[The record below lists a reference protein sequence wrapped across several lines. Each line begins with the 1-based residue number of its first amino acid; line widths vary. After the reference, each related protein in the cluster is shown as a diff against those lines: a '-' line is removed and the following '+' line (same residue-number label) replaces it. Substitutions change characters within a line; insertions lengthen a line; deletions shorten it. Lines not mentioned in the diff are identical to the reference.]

1 MVFTDTILTNFSRAH
16 IRYVAVSKIILE
28 CIKSQ
33 SSSMIAEF
41 VPSQSGNRLEVLK
54 CSSSQRSRYFGF
66 ISETADPIQHFNKI
80 EGAATTLSFKK
91 KYSDWYTFPAWHQKW
106 GRGKCSKKVGLSL
119 AHRYATFLCS
129 WDVDSLVGQLTS
141 LSLSRIQMVTS
152 GKREPD

>member
-41 VPSQSGNRLEVLK
+41 VPGQSGNRLEVLK

-80 EGAATTLSFKK
+80 ERAATTLSFKK
-91 KYSDWYTFPAWHQKW
+91 KYSDWYTFPA
-106 GRGKCSKKVGLSL
+106 
-119 AHRYATFLCS
+119 
-129 WDVDSLVGQLTS
+129 
-141 LSLSRIQMVTS
+141 
-152 GKREPD
+152 